1 MAEQSRLLICYDES
15 LGGRHALVEAGRLF
29 PGARATVVN
38 VSKPPR
44 PLLVGGVTSQQG
56 AVVDP
61 EVQGET
67 GDEIDAEASRR
78 ADELAES
85 TRSEAYGV
93 GLDADVEV
101 RQTTGAVWRELLAAA
116 DEYNADIIVAGAR
129 GHGEVRALLLGSTAE
144 ALAHHSKRPVL
155 IVRSPTDD

>member
-1 MAEQSRLLICYDES
+1 MAEQPRLLICYDES
-15 LGGRHALVEAGRLF
+15 TGGRHALVEAGRLF
-29 PGARATVVN
+29 PGARATVVS
-38 VSKPPR
+38 VSKSSR
-44 PLLVGGVTSQQG
+44 PLLVGGVTSGQG

-61 EVQGET
+61 EVEGET
-67 GDEIDAEASRR
+67 GDEIDADATRR

-85 TRSEAYGV
+85 TRSEAYGA
-93 GLDADVEV
+93 GLNAEVEV
-101 RQTTGAVWRELLAAA
+101 RQATGAVWRELLAAA

-144 ALAHHSKRPVL
+144 AIAHHSKRPVL